1 MSDLQRHMGAKPYLL
16 ADHPEAGYNQ
26 RMTDIQAALGA
37 AQMERAAEIVS
48 ERQRLASV
56 YDEAFADLEW
66 LRSPAC
72 LPGYEHGYQSYPC
85 MFRPDDPRPR

>member
-1 MSDLQRHMGAKPYLL
+1 
-16 ADHPEAGYNQ
+16 
-26 RMTDIQAALGA
+26 
-37 AQMERAAEIVS
+37 MERAVEIVS
-48 ERQRLASV
+48 ERVAGV

-85 MFRPDDPRPR
+85 MFRPDDLGLGNVRAVNIARNEWMEELQRLGFPPDRDSCCAHVDLLQK